1 MGPCQRKLEVAL
13 GQGALGPRALGPP
26 RATRAPWAPWA
37 PMGAHGGPMGPHGAP
52 WGPLGPLGP
61 KSKLGFD
68 QGALPSANTSPEI
81 RLLGFP
87 SSVSTRGRCLR
98 QTPHQKSDFWD
109 SHSVLVWKSHR
120 ACGRAGGAAGGRANS
135 DPTGV
140 HPPTQDCYPPAGRD
154 ITAVGTMGPH
164 GSSCYVP
171 ARAPATP
178 QLEICHGVL
187 CKFCETFPRNLK
199 LCLEA

>member
-1 MGPCQRKLEVAL
+1 MAL

-81 RLLGFP
+81 RLWGFP
-87 SSVSTRGRCLR
+87 SSVS
-98 QTPHQKSDFWD
+98 
-109 SHSVLVWKSHR
+109 SH
-120 ACGRAGGAAGGRANS
+120 AALPSGFGLKWAK
-135 DPTGV
+135 PFAAETGQLGV
-140 HPPTQDCYPPAGRD
+140 SLPA
-154 ITAVGTMGPH
+154 M
-164 GSSCYVP
+164 
-171 ARAPATP
+171 
-178 QLEICHGVL
+178 
-187 CKFCETFPRNLK
+187 
-199 LCLEA
+199 